1 MAIGSRTSKGI
12 DAINETQVLGF
23 FKKTDWG
30 CELRRSFVQS
40 IKRIMQTK
48 KSNHNMANEISSG
61 SETNMDSEIRMM
73 SIIIKV
79 FNVWIVKLL
88 SFIISPL

>member
-1 MAIGSRTSKGI
+1 
-12 DAINETQVLGF
+12 
-23 FKKTDWG
+23 
-30 CELRRSFVQS
+30 
-40 IKRIMQTK
+40 
-48 KSNHNMANEISSG
+48 MANEISSG

-88 SFIISPL
+88 SFIISHI